1 MLNNFREIILHLL
14 TGLQFDICYLIKT
27 MIGFKIT
34 EIIEDIKY
42 FWEGGRTLHGGTWHF
57 IGGLDNHLGTML
69 CYLTLISL

>member
-1 MLNNFREIILHLL
+1 
-14 TGLQFDICYLIKT
+14 

-57 IGGLDNHLGTML
+57 IGELDNHLETM
-69 CYLTLISL
+69 